1 MKKKVLAW
9 LVGISIIAAG
19 LAIYWK
25 SNLNQLEEGARTMN
39 QPNRSITSIQ
49 NDVLSKGDTNAY
61 LELRT
66 AYLDYSPE
74 EFLFWALIMANK
86 YEYPPAYLDVYYTLL
101 DAYCCDVSTGNLD
114 KMDRKTREIALN
126 YLKAAAEKGNEQ
138 AKQVWEQHYGEGRT
152 VVTDGKSR
160 KK

>member
-1 MKKKVLAW
+1 M
-9 LVGISIIAAG
+9 AG
-19 LAIYWK
+19 LAIHWK
-25 SNLNQLEEGARTMN
+25 SNQKQLEEGARTIN

-86 YEYPPAYLDVYYTLL
+86 YDYPPAYLDVYYTLL

-114 KMDRKTREIALN
+114 KMDRKTRAMALN
-126 YLKAAAEKGNEQ
+126 YLKAAADKNHKQ
-138 AKQVWEQHYGEGRT
+138 AKQVWEQHYEEGKT
-152 VVTDGKSR
+152 AGTNGNSR
-160 KK
+160 KKK